1 MLYRPLQRALNR
13 VGETTKPCSS
23 DVKYCGKSLQNL
35 PHWVFFHA
43 GRKLHTFI
51 TLRLPVANLKLGVV
65 CHQGTAQY
73 YYHQCLSLDLAYKHT
88 FLDKGETIDIFR
100 TLVLSPYL
108 SLNVCLQHSSKSRT
122 SLVCDGFS
130 NLREWRHSK
139 AEERKEDGICPCI
152 ILTTVNNSRKVVAVL
167 YLAHRVPPTPLA
179 VEQPVSS
186 G

>member
-1 MLYRPLQRALNR
+1 MLVRPQSRAAAMSNI
-13 VGETTKPCSS
+13 VGKAYKTCHTEFSF
-23 DVKYCGKSLQNL
+23 Y
-35 PHWVFFHA
+35 A

-51 TLRLPVANLKLGVV
+51 TLRLPVADLKLGVV

-130 NLREWRHSK
+130 NLRE
-139 AEERKEDGICPCI
+139 
-152 ILTTVNNSRKVVAVL
+152 
-167 YLAHRVPPTPLA
+167 
-179 VEQPVSS
+179 
-186 G
+186 